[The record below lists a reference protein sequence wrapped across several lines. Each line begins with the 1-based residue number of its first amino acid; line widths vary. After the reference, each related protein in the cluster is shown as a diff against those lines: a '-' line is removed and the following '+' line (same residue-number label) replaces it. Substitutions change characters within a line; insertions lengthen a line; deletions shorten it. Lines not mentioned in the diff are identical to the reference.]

1 MIINGNST
9 KWLAPDKAT
18 AAKDTEFIK
27 SLDL

>member
-9 KWLAPDKAT
+9 KWLATDKAT
-18 AAKDTEFIK
+18 AAKDTEFIN